1 MHMDKPCVVITD
13 FVHDDLAPEVRILGD
28 LADVV
33 ALNATEED
41 HLVGKV
47 ELADALVVYH
57 AIHISRKTLERLER
71 CRVIVRAG
79 VGFDNV
85 DCAFA
90 RQRGIPVVNVP
101 DYGSEEVADTALAM
115 MLALVRGVHVMN
127 SRLRSGDRP
136 WSYELAAPV
145 WRLRGRIFGII
156 GLGRIGTAAAL
167 RAKVFGMDV
176 RFYDPYK
183 PDGYDKS
190 LGIRRAETLEELLR
204 ESFVVSVHCPLN
216 EETRHMLNART
227 LEMLP
232 RGAYLINTARGAIV
246 DTSVLADF
254 LARGHLAGVGLDVL
268 ECEPPPEDHPLIRAW
283 RDPNHPA
290 HYRLII
296 NPHAAFYCEEGFREM
311 REKTAYACRR
321 AILGQPL
328 RNVVN

>member
-1 MHMDKPCVVITD
+1 MSEKATVVITD
-13 FVHDDLAPEVRILGD
+13 FVKDDLVPEREILGD
-28 LADVV
+28 LAEVI
-33 ALNATEED
+33 ALDATDEAQ
-41 HLVGKV
+41 LVGRV
-47 ELADALVVYH
+47 EKADALVVYH
-57 AIHISRKTLERLER
+57 AISIGRETIARLER

-90 RQRGIPVVNVP
+90 RERGIPVVNVP

-127 SRLRSGDRP
+127 SRLRQGDRP
-136 WSYELAAPV
+136 WSYQLAYPV
-145 WRLRGRIFGII
+145 WRLRGRVFGVI

-167 RAKVFGMDV
+167 RAKAFGMDV
-176 RFYDPYK
+176 VFYDPYK

-204 ESFVVSVHCPLN
+204 QSFVVSVHCPLN
-216 EETRHMLNART
+216 EETRHMLNANT

-246 DTSVLADF
+246 DTRALPE
-254 LARGHLAGVGLDVL
+254 LLRRGHLAGVGLDVL
-268 ECEPPPEDHPLIRAW
+268 ELEPPPEEHPLVQAW

-290 HYRLII
+290 HHRLIL

-311 REKTAYACRR
+311 REKTALACRR
-321 AILGQPL
+321 AILGHRL